1 MVDASASPE
10 AGPTLPELVKSLH
23 QYLLTVQT
31 NDETGSSRIV
41 DVANEDQVAIIRKI
55 AIPLADGRGLA
66 ATVKDAVEVF
76 SHRIAMDH
84 PRFFGFIPSP
94 VHPVACLGDIISI
107 IFNAHA
113 GSWFQ
118 SSGPS
123 AVEDVL
129 LQWLAEQA
137 GMPPSAGGIF
147 VSGGSMAN
155 LSAIVTAR
163 DQKLAFDQRHR
174 GIIYLSDQTHSS
186 VEKGLAI
193 AGFHKT
199 QIRRIKSDDAYRIS
213 VQHLSETVIAD
224 RQAGLL
230 PFLLIATCGYT
241 NTGAV
246 DPLQDLAGIAER
258 EQLWMHVDGAYGA
271 SILLSQEHKHLADGI
286 GRAHSLSWDAH
297 KWLFQTY
304 ACGMLLVRDKR
315 HLVETFATN
324 ASYIQD
330 ADETSSS
337 HVNFW
342 NRGIE
347 LTRPARA
354 MKLWFTLQVLGLDRM
369 GEMIGNGIH
378 LAEYAED
385 LLSAMPGWEVV
396 TPAGLAILNFR
407 YLPQC
412 LKDYETNQKSELEL
426 EKLNIEISR
435 RAIAA
440 NLAAPLTTRLHARL
454 NLRICSIHPSLS
466 KVQMGRIIQGLD
478 LIAGTVEREMKE
490 RASQETKEGVA

>member
-1 MVDASASPE
+1 MPPSQE
-10 AGPTLPELVKSLH
+10 AEPMIFELLHSLH
-23 QYLLTVQT
+23 RYCLNVQT
-31 NDETGSSRIV
+31 KNKERPARIV
-41 DVANEDQVAIIRKI
+41 DVANEDQEASVRKT
-55 AIPLADGRGLA
+55 AIPLPHGRSLE
-66 ATVKDAVEVF
+66 DAIDDAMEIF

-107 IFNAHA
+107 MFNTHA

-129 LQWLAEQA
+129 LQWLGQQA
-137 GMPPSAGGIF
+137 GMPSSAGGVF

-155 LSAIVTAR
+155 LSAIVMAR
-163 DQKLAFDQRHR
+163 DQKLSFDQRRR
-174 GIIYLSDQTHSS
+174 GTIYLSDQTHSS

-193 AGFHKT
+193 AGFHHT
-199 QIRRIKSDDAYRIS
+199 QVRRIKSDEAHRMTARN
-213 VQHLSETVIAD
+213 LFETIAAD
-224 RQAGLL
+224 REAGLL

-246 DPLQDLAGIAER
+246 DPLQGLADVAEQ
-258 EQLWMHVDGAYGA
+258 EQLWLHVDGAYGA
-271 SILLSQEHKHLADGI
+271 SVLLSQQHKHEADGV
-286 GRAHSLSWDAH
+286 GRAHSVSWDAH

-315 HLVETFATN
+315 NLVQTFATN

-330 ADETSSS
+330 ADEMSSA

-354 MKLWFTLQVLGLDRM
+354 MKLWFTLRVLGLDKVS
-369 GEMIGNGIH
+369 EMIGHGIH
-378 LAEYAED
+378 LAEYAEHT
-385 LLSAMPGWEVV
+385 LSNMPDWEII
-396 TPAGLAILNFR
+396 TPAKLAIINFR
-407 YLPQC
+407 YLPVY
-412 LKDYETNQKSELEL
+412 LRDYKSNARHEMELEQ
-426 EKLNIEISR
+426 LNIEISR
-435 RAIAA
+435 RAIAG
-440 NLAAPLTTRLHARL
+440 NVAAPLTTRLHGRL
-454 NLRICSIHPSLS
+454 NMRICSIHPSLS
-466 KVQMGRIIQGLD
+466 EMQMGEIIRSLD
-478 LIAGTVEREMKE
+478 VIAKLIDGEMRAQSSQASKE
-490 RASQETKEGVA
+490 NVA